1 MHFTGL
7 LAASLAIVAASSME
21 LFDREV
27 GTASYN
33 CHDNCGQAM
42 LEVENGDVCDDSI
55 FLTDYAA
62 CLSCSGSDNLD
73 IWKYYGPQLTSA
85 AAACGLETTPAAGVQ
100 STTVQSAIAAE
111 TGASE
116 TSAVTSAAGASTS
129 SAAASGTT
137 SATAETTTS
146 GTAVATSTGNT
157 TSTAS
162 TSIATAG
169 GWTQFAVNMPLL
181 SLVLAISA
189 VRAMTTF

>member
-1 MHFTGL
+1 
-7 LAASLAIVAASSME
+7 
-21 LFDREV
+21 
-27 GTASYN
+27 
-33 CHDNCGQAM
+33 M

-129 SAAASGTT
+129 SAAASDTT
-137 SATAETTTS
+137 STTAETTTS

-157 TSTAS
+157 
-162 TSIATAG
+162 
-169 GWTQFAVNMPLL
+169 V
-181 SLVLAISA
+181 SLKDVSA
-189 VRAMTTF
+189 QHTTMFS

>member
-21 LFDREV
+21 LVDREV

-73 IWKYYGPQLTSA
+73 IWKYYGPQLASA
-85 AAACGLETTPAAGVQ
+85 AAACGLETTPVAGAQ

-111 TGASE
+111 TGALE
-116 TSAVTSAAGASTS
+116 TSAITTTGASTS
-129 SAAASGTT
+129 SAASGTT

-146 GTAVATSTGNT
+146 GTAVASSTGNS

-169 GWTQFAVNMPLL
+169 SWTQFAVNMPLL